1 MSMSQHSGAS
11 VVKSDG
17 FVQDKR
23 FVGLSYLTGVAVCKT
38 ATAPFDR
45 VKLLMQNE
53 GAIVMSGRLSAPYKG
68 IRNCLWRT
76 VMEEGVASLWRGNTL
91 NVIRYLPSQALT
103 FGMWDFY
110 KSKIISRGDSKDT
123 VGLLGWHAMNVAAGV
138 LAGSSSILFVH
149 PMDYVRTRLAMD
161 VKMGG
166 ARQFKGSLD
175 LCKKTLAADGVVGF
189 YCGFT
194 QSFMGAAVYRG
205 LYFGMY
211 ETLKPFVLTGEMQD
225 SFFGRFGVAWVSAI
239 FAGSASYA
247 PDISRRGMMM
257 MSGKFKSCVAALEHV
272 RLPVDETGYK
282 AILKSIYKGGGANIL
297 RAVVGAAALAAYDKL
312 NAFSISC
319 CDRDRD
325 RDGDGDG
332 DGDGGDF

>member
-103 FGMWDFY
+103 FGMWDYY
-110 KSKIISRGDSKDT
+110 KSKLFRTEMTSKDEDGLFDWF
-123 VGLLGWHAMNVAAGV
+123 VGNFLVGAMAG
-138 LAGSSSILFVH
+138 GYSSVFTH
-149 PMDYVRTRLAMD
+149 PMDYVHTRLAMD
-161 VKMGG
+161 VKTGG
-166 ARQFKGSLD
+166 ARQFKGALD

-189 YCGFT
+189 YRGSLL
-194 QSFMGAAVYRG
+194 SFLGAPIYRG
-205 LYFGMY
+205 HYFGIY
-211 ETLKPFVLTGEMQD
+211 ETLKRVVLSGEMQD

-239 FAGSASYA
+239 VAGCASHTFDFA
-247 PDISRRGMMM
+247 RRGMMM
-257 MSGKFKSCVAALEHV
+257 IPGEVIYIGKMDGLRHV
-272 RLPVDETGYK
+272 RLPVDETAGEI
-282 AILKSIYKGGGANIL
+282 AILKSIHKGVGANIP
-297 RAVVGAAALAAYDKL
+297 RAVVGAAALAAYDML
-312 NAFSISC
+312 NPFSLSC
-319 CDRDRD
+319 RDAHANA
-325 RDGDGDG
+325 
-332 DGDGGDF
+332 DF